1 MKPKQLLDGP
11 QAPIGQMLSVYR
23 HHLGNS
29 VGALQITLQVL
40 MENLARWDDTK
51 IRTYLARLDTITK
64 EQGHLLGALKAYAL
78 ESGTPE
84 PIAAYQIWGQ
94 LTAMARGAAEGQALV
109 LSLGQPPP
117 EVWVWADLLALESI
131 WRHLITNA
139 CEAMA
144 GKREPVLDIKAVLDG
159 ASLVFALVDNGMGI
173 DRECLSK
180 APLPLFTTRKGKNG
194 MGLAVVTK
202 LVRELTGQFEM
213 DSVAD
218 QGTQV
223 RVRLR
228 VVSGHSSGESL

>member
-1 MKPKQLLDGP
+1 MTPKQLSDGP

-40 MENLARWDDTK
+40 MENLARWDETK
-51 IRTYLARLDTITK
+51 IRTYLARLDVIAK

-84 PIAAYQIWGQ
+84 PVSADQIWDQ
-94 LTAMARGAAEGQALV
+94 LATMAAKVTEARTVALSV
-109 LSLGQPPP
+109 GRSPGKVPL
-117 EVWVWADLLALESI
+117 WANLLTLESI
-131 WRHLITNA
+131 WRHLIENA
-139 CEAMA
+139 CDAMGGRKAPALAIEA
-144 GKREPVLDIKAVLDG
+144 VSDG
-159 ASLVFALVDNGMGI
+159 ASIVFTLADNGRGL
-173 DRECLSK
+173 EQTYLAK
-180 APLPLFTTRKGKNG
+180 APLPMFTTRKGKNG
-194 MGLAVVTK
+194 MGLAVVNK
-202 LVRELTGQFEM
+202 LVEELTGQFEM

-228 VVSGHSSGESL
+228 VASGHSSGESH

>member
-1 MKPKQLLDGP
+1 
-11 QAPIGQMLSVYR
+11 MLSVYR

-40 MENLARWDDTK
+40 MENMARWDDAK
-51 IRTYLARLDTITK
+51 IHTYLARLDIIAK

-84 PIAAYQIWGQ
+84 PIPADHIWGQ
-94 LTAMARGAAEGQALV
+94 LTTMAREVTVGQAV
-109 LSLGQPPP
+109 ELSLGASPPK
-117 EVWVWADLLALESI
+117 VRVWANPLALKSI
-131 WRHLITNA
+131 WRHLIENA
-139 CEAMA
+139 CEAMVGRSA
-144 GKREPVLDIKAVLDG
+144 PVLAIEAANDG
-159 ASLVFALVDNGMGI
+159 ASIVFTLADNGMGL
-173 DRECLSK
+173 DREYLAK
-180 APLPLFTTRKGKNG
+180 APLPMFTTRKGKNG
-194 MGLAVVTK
+194 MGLAVVNK

-228 VVSGHSSGESL
+228 VASGHSSGESH